1 MALTQ
6 EQLTGRA
13 VNVGGSESSV
23 AIGLN
28 PYESS
33 VELWLKKRGELPE
46 FAGNEPTKWGQRLEP
61 LVRQEYAEQTG
72 RVVRLPYHTL
82 VHPKHDWMVC
92 HPDGVTDDGRLY
104 EGKTARFADG
114 WGEPGTDEVPEQY
127 IIQVQHNML
136 VMALPIADLAV
147 LIGGSEFRLYTIVA
161 DRQLQES
168 IVEAEHEFL
177 QHVLKGTRPAV
188 DYSSPGVMG
197 VLTKLYPGTDG
208 RTLLATPEIEKHRKA
223 LDTAKATEK
232 FAESVAKESKA
243 HLLDF
248 MGEASALRFADG
260 KALRR
265 KQIDRAGY
273 SVGPTSYVDARFVNI
288 KG

>member
-1 MALTQ
+1 MALTK
-6 EQLTGRA
+6 EQLKNRA

-72 RVVRLPYHTL
+72 RVVRLPSDTL
-82 VHPKHDWMVC
+82 HHSKHEWMVC
-92 HPDGVTDDGRLY
+92 HPDGVTDDRRLY

-114 WGEPGTDEVPEQY
+114 WGEPGTDQVPEQY
-127 IIQVQHNML
+127 IIQVQHNMC

-147 LIGGSEFRLYTIVA
+147 LIGGSEFRLYTIAA
-161 DRQLQES
+161 DAQLQES
-168 IVEAEHEFL
+168 IVEAEQEFL
-177 QHVLKGTRPAV
+177 QHVTKGTRPPL
-188 DYSSPGVMG
+188 DYSSAGIMG
-197 VLTKLYPGTDG
+197 VLRKLYPGTDG
-208 RTLLATPEIEKHRKA
+208 RTLLASPEIEQHRKILEA
-223 LDTAKATEK
+223 AKAQETQSAQIAKTAKAL
-232 FAESVAKESKA
+232 
-243 HLLDF
+243 LLDF
-248 MGEASALRFADG
+248 MGNASALRFADG

-273 SVGPTSYVDARFVNI
+273 TVGATSFIDARFVNS
-288 KG
+288 K